1 MRSQAALAAA
11 VLGLALVAGPGP
23 AAADFA
29 AGAAAYDA
37 GNYVVAMREWLPL
50 AEAGD
55 VAAMRNV
62 GHLYRMGR
70 GTVPDPQQ
78 AARWYRRAAERG
90 FDRAMVNL
98 AALYLA
104 GQGISQSDREAA
116 IWLARAAEAGND
128 VAAFNLAMLYEL
140 GRGVP
145 LDTAAAQ
152 RWYEASA
159 AKGNAAA
166 ADRLAQLNRQ
176 AAALAPPAPA
186 PTPAPVETPAPA
198 PAATL
203 APVSPPPV
211 AAAPPPAPVA
221 EIEPPPAPPPAVV
234 AEAAPPPTPAAPRQD
249 SGGDIFTSLWRSL
262 TGSSTPSPAAEP
274 PAPAPAQ
281 VAAARDSVPAAS
293 GDSPA
298 VAAGLNAYDRG
309 EMAKALE
316 LWLGPAR
323 AGDTRAQYLVG
334 KLYARGD
341 GVAPDRITAATWWAV
356 AAQRGDAQARAA
368 LEVDFNPPL
377 TSAERAE
384 AQQRA
389 ASFRPAA
396 G

>member
-1 MRSQAALAAA
+1 MRRTRSLAAGA
-11 VLGLALVAGPGP
+11 LGLALVLGAGP

-29 AGAAAYDA
+29 AGTAAYDA
-37 GNYVVAMREWLPL
+37 GNYVLALREWLPL

-70 GTVPDPQQ
+70 GTVPDPEK

-104 GQGISQSDREAA
+104 GQGVTQSDREAA
-116 IWLARAAEAGND
+116 IWLARAADAGND

-145 LDTAAAQ
+145 LDAAAAQ

-159 AKGNAAA
+159 AKGNTAA

-176 AAALAPPAPA
+176 AAAVAAPATPSVPAPAAPVPTAPPAVQAAPPPPAAVAAVDSPPSPAAGTPPAAEAPAPA
-186 PTPAPVETPAPA
+186 PPKQE
-198 PAATL
+198 
-203 APVSPPPV
+203 
-211 AAAPPPAPVA
+211 
-221 EIEPPPAPPPAVV
+221 
-234 AEAAPPPTPAAPRQD
+234 
-249 SGGDIFTSLWRSL
+249 SGGDIFTSIWRSL
-262 TGSSTPSPAAEP
+262 TGPTTPTTQPPPPVQAASATPAEP
-274 PAPAPAQ
+274 I
-281 VAAARDSVPAAS
+281 PAAS

-298 VAAGLNAYDRG
+298 LAAGRAAYDRG

-316 LWLGPAR
+316 SWLGPAR

-334 KLYARGD
+334 KLYVRGD
-341 GVAPDRITAATWWAV
+341 GVPADRITAATWWTV
-356 AAQRGDAQARAA
+356 AAQRGDVQARGA
-368 LEVDFNPPL
+368 LEAEFNPPL
-377 TSAERAE
+377 TPAERAE
-384 AQQRA
+384 AEQRA
-389 ASFRPAA
+389 ASFRPVT

>member
-1 MRSQAALAAA
+1 MF
-11 VLGLALVAGPGP
+11 GPGP

-29 AGAAAYDA
+29 AGTAAYDA
-37 GNYVVAMREWLPL
+37 GNYVLAMREWLPL

-70 GTVPDPQQ
+70 GTVPDPEQ

-104 GQGISQSDREAA
+104 GQGVTQSDREAA
-116 IWLARAAEAGND
+116 IWLARAADAGND

-145 LDTAAAQ
+145 LDAAAAQ

-159 AKGNAAA
+159 ARGNTAA
-166 ADRLAQLNRQ
+166 ADRLAQLTRQ
-176 AAALAPPAPA
+176 AAAVAAPAPPPVQAPPVPAPA
-186 PTPAPVETPAPA
+186 VPVAPTA
-198 PAATL
+198 
-203 APVSPPPV
+203 PPV
-211 AAAPPPAPVA
+211 A
-221 EIEPPPAPPPAVV
+221 APPPAVV
-234 AEAAPPPTPAAPRQD
+234 AAVEPAPPQPAADTPPAPAPAPVTPKQE
-249 SGGDIFTSLWRSL
+249 SGGDIFTSIWRSL
-262 TGSSTPSPAAEP
+262 TGPTTPATP
-274 PAPAPAQ
+274 PAPPPVQAASAAPA
-281 VAAARDSVPAAS
+281 DPIPAAS

-298 VAAGLNAYDRG
+298 VAAGRAAYDRG

-316 LWLGPAR
+316 SWLGPAR

-334 KLYARGD
+334 KLYVRGD
-341 GVAPDRITAATWWAV
+341 GVPADRITAATWWTV
-356 AAQRGDAQARAA
+356 AAQRGDLQARGA
-368 LEVDFNPPL
+368 LDAEFNPPL
-377 TSAERAE
+377 TAAERAE
-384 AQQRA
+384 AEQRA
-389 ASFRPAA
+389 ASFRPVT

>member
-1 MRSQAALAAA
+1 MRRTRSLAVGALALSLMLAA
-11 VLGLALVAGPGP
+11 GP

-29 AGAAAYDA
+29 AGTAAYDA
-37 GNYVVAMREWLPL
+37 GNYVLAMREWLPL

-70 GTVPDPQQ
+70 GTVPDPEK

-104 GQGISQSDREAA
+104 GQGVTQSDREAA
-116 IWLARAAEAGND
+116 IWLARAADAGND

-145 LDTAAAQ
+145 LDAAAAQ

-159 AKGNAAA
+159 AKGNTAA

-176 AAALAPPAPA
+176 AAAVAAPVTPSVPAPAVPVPTAPPAVQAAPPPPATVAAVDSPPAPA
-186 PTPAPVETPAPA
+186 PETPTAAEAPVTAPSAAPA
-198 PAATL
+198 PT
-203 APVSPPPV
+203 PPKQ
-211 AAAPPPAPVA
+211 
-221 EIEPPPAPPPAVV
+221 E
-234 AEAAPPPTPAAPRQD
+234 
-249 SGGDIFTSLWRSL
+249 SGGDIFTSIWRSL
-262 TGSSTPSPAAEP
+262 TGPATPTAPPPPPVQAAST
-274 PAPAPAQ
+274 APADPM
-281 VAAARDSVPAAS
+281 PAAS

-298 VAAGLNAYDRG
+298 VAAGRAAYDRG

-316 LWLGPAR
+316 SWLGPAR

-334 KLYARGD
+334 KLYVRGD
-341 GVAPDRITAATWWAV
+341 GVPADRITAATWWTV
-356 AAQRGDAQARAA
+356 AAQRGDVQARGA
-368 LEVDFNPPL
+368 LEAEFNPPL
-377 TSAERAE
+377 TPAERAE
-384 AQQRA
+384 AEQRA
-389 ASFRPAA
+389 ASFRPVT